1 MKKQYLTNNEN
12 IKEDF
17 QVYSTFSNQSFVEKI
32 RTIEW
37 SLGYMQKIEKYFAV
51 NDLKDKTKPYYYVSM
66 HINYIFE
73 VKTENK
79 LNLRKIEVSILGSET
94 DFNNDELIKNKYKEY
109 PITKKFSEYIKNV
122 HKKRIDGIKKL
133 SVVQNE
139 LRNKYPKKEY
149 EIDNYDIKNIKES
162 MNYINKMFENEKEIT
177 IIEDIGFNFYKGKY
191 VEEGLEIYKNGNILR
206 EMEELRNELS
216 INAKSTKKI
225 IKKI

>member
-79 LNLRKIEVSILGSET
+79 LNLRKIE
-94 DFNNDELIKNKYKEY
+94 LIK
-109 PITKKFSEYIKNV
+109 
-122 HKKRIDGIKKL
+122 
-133 SVVQNE
+133 
-139 LRNKYPKKEY
+139 
-149 EIDNYDIKNIKES
+149 
-162 MNYINKMFENEKEIT
+162 
-177 IIEDIGFNFYKGKY
+177 
-191 VEEGLEIYKNGNILR
+191 
-206 EMEELRNELS
+206 
-216 INAKSTKKI
+216 
-225 IKKI
+225 

>member
-1 MKKQYLTNNEN
+1 
-12 IKEDF
+12 
-17 QVYSTFSNQSFVEKI
+17 
-32 RTIEW
+32 
-37 SLGYMQKIEKYFAV
+37 MQKIEKYFAV

-139 LRNKYPKKEY
+139 LRNNYPKKEY

>member
-139 LRNKYPKKEY
+139 LRNNYPKKEY
-149 EIDNYDIKNIKES
+149 EIDNYDIKNIK
-162 MNYINKMFENEKEIT
+162 
-177 IIEDIGFNFYKGKY
+177 
-191 VEEGLEIYKNGNILR
+191 
-206 EMEELRNELS
+206 
-216 INAKSTKKI
+216 
-225 IKKI
+225 